1 MARTEKFR
9 QHHDEL
15 VALVGKIQKSLSGN
29 VAAEVENISTT
40 LTTITGKLTVHLSM
54 EDSVL
59 YPQMIASPDAAISG
73 AAKKFQTEMSGIK
86 EVYVAFTRKW
96 GKTAIA
102 ADTAGFAKEFAGIA
116 QALANRITRENNEL
130 YPLADKL
137 G

>member
-1 MARTEKFR
+1 MARTDKFR

-15 VALVGKIQKSLSGN
+15 VGLVGKIQKSLSGN
-29 VAAEVENISTT
+29 VAAEVENISNT
-40 LTTITGKLTVHLSM
+40 LTSITGKLTVHLSM

-59 YPQMIASPDAAISG
+59 YPQMIASPDAATSG
-73 AAKKFQTEMSGIK
+73 TAKKFQTEMSGIK
-86 EVYVAFTRKW
+86 DVYVGFTKKW
-96 GKTAIA
+96 SKAAIA

-116 QALANRITRENNEL
+116 QALAQRITRENNEL

>member
-15 VALVGKIQKSLSGN
+15 VALVGNIQKSLSGN
-29 VAAEVENISTT
+29 VAAEVDNISNT
-40 LTTITGKLTVHLSM
+40 LTTITGKLTVHLAM
-54 EDSVL
+54 EDNVL
-59 YPQMIASPDAAISG
+59 YPQMIASPDATISG

-86 EVYVAFTRKW
+86 DVYVGFTKKW
-96 GKTAIA
+96 SKSAIA
-102 ADTAGFAKEFAGIA
+102 ADTAGFAKDFAGIA
-116 QALANRITRENNEL
+116 QALAQRITRENNEL

>member
-1 MARTEKFR
+1 MARTDKLR

-59 YPQMIASPDAAISG
+59 YPQMISSPDAATSG
-73 AAKKFQTEMSGIK
+73 TAKKFQTEMSGIK
-86 EVYVAFTRKW
+86 DVYVGFTKKW

-116 QALANRITRENNEL
+116 QALAQRITRENNEL

>member
-15 VALVGKIQKSLSGN
+15 VVLVGKIQKSLSGN

-86 EVYVAFTRKW
+86 DVYVAFTKKW

-116 QALANRITRENNEL
+116 QALAQRITRENNEL

>member
-1 MARTEKFR
+1 MARTDKFR

-15 VALVGKIQKSLSGN
+15 VGLVGKIQKSLSGN
-29 VAAEVENISTT
+29 VAAEVENISNT
-40 LTTITGKLTVHLSM
+40 LTSITGKLTVHLSM

-59 YPQMIASPDAAISG
+59 YPQMIASSDAATSG
-73 AAKKFQTEMSGIK
+73 TAKKFQTEMSGIK
-86 EVYVAFTRKW
+86 DVYAAFTKKW
-96 GKTAIA
+96 SKAAIA

-116 QALANRITRENNEL
+116 QALAQRITRENNEL